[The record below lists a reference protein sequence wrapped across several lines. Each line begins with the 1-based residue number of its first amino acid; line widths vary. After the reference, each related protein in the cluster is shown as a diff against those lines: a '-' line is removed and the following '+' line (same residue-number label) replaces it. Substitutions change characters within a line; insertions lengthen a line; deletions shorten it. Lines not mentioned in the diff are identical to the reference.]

1 MEAALK
7 EKMKVMEGSIGVA
20 EIVAKCR
27 PDVISAYPITPQ
39 THIVEA
45 LSKIVADGR
54 LKAECIKVDSEHS
67 AASACVGAS
76 AAGARTYTATT
87 AQGLLLM
94 VEVLFSMAGM
104 RLPVVLTGVNRTI
117 SSPLGIWNDHQ
128 DTMTVRDSGWI
139 QLFAEDNQEAIDL
152 HIQAYKIAEKVLIPV
167 MVCMDG
173 FLLTHTFEP
182 LEVYTQEQ
190 VDKFLPPFKPEYFL
204 DTKNPHTFGC
214 FAEPDKY
221 TEFRYMFAQ
230 SHLDAKKEIIS
241 VANEF
246 KESFGRFSGDVIE
259 DYKCADADMVL
270 VGMGS
275 IVSVLKAAAD
285 ELRAHG
291 KKVGVCKIRC
301 YRPFPKEEL
310 TALLANKK
318 EIVVFD
324 KSISIGLGSI
334 VGADLKETLYGKSNA
349 KISTAI
355 IGMGGRDIT
364 VESIK
369 EVLVKNEKQTI
380 SDEFVQLNRDILADR
395 FTKKGGN

>member
-1 MEAALK
+1 
-7 EKMKVMEGSIGVA
+7 MKVMEGSVAVA
-20 EIVAKCR
+20 EIVARCR
-27 PDVISAYPITPQ
+27 PHVISAYPITPQ

-45 LSKIVADGR
+45 LSRIVADGR
-54 LKAECIKVDSEHS
+54 LKAEFIKVDSEHS

-76 AAGARTYTATT
+76 VAGARTYTATT
-87 AQGLLLM
+87 AQGLMLM
-94 VEVLFSMAGM
+94 VEVLYSIAGM
-104 RLPVVLTGVNRTI
+104 RLPVVLTGVNRTV

-139 QLFAEDNQEAIDL
+139 QLFAEDNQEAVDM

-173 FLLTHTFEP
+173 FLLTHTYEP
-182 LEVYTQEQ
+182 LEVYEQ
-190 VDKFLPPFKPEYFL
+190 DKIDKFLPPFKPEYYL
-204 DTKNPHTFGC
+204 DVKNPYTFGC

-241 VANEF
+241 TAKEF
-246 KESFGRFSGDVIE
+246 KDSFGRFSGDMLE
-259 DYKCADADMVL
+259 NYNCDDADTVL
-270 VGMGS
+270 IGMGS

-285 ELRAHG
+285 EYRAAG

-301 YRPFPKEEL
+301 FRPFPKEEL
-310 TALLANKK
+310 AALLANKK
-318 EIVVFD
+318 NIVVFD

-334 VGADLKETLYGKSNA
+334 VGSELKESLYNKSTA

-355 IGMGGRDIT
+355 IGMGGRD
-364 VESIK
+364 VKVSDIK
-369 EVLVKNEKQTI
+369 AVVDRSEKQEI
-380 SDEFVQLNRDILADR
+380 KDEFVQLNREILPDR
-395 FTKKGGN
+395 FAKS

>member
-1 MEAALK
+1 METAVK
-7 EKMKVMEGSIGVA
+7 QKMKVMEGSIAIAEVVA
-20 EIVAKCR
+20 RCR
-27 PDVISAYPITPQ
+27 PHVISAYPITPQ

-45 LSKIVADGR
+45 LSRIVADGR
-54 LKAECIKVDSEHS
+54 LKAEFIKVDSEHS

-139 QLFAEDNQEAIDL
+139 QLFAEDNQEAIDM

-182 LEVYTQEQ
+182 LEVYEQEKI
-190 VDKFLPPFKPEYFL
+190 DKFLPPFKPEYYL
-204 DTKNPHTFGC
+204 NAKNPKTFGC

-230 SHLDAKKEIIS
+230 SHLDAKQDIIS
-241 VANEF
+241 VAKEF
-246 KESFGRFSGDVIE
+246 KESFGRFTGDVLE
-259 DYKCADADMVL
+259 DYKCADADLVL
-270 VGMGS
+270 VGMGT

-285 ELRAHG
+285 ELRAQG

-301 YRPFPKEEL
+301 FRPFPEEEL

-318 EIVVFD
+318 NILVFD
-324 KSISIGLGSI
+324 KSLSIGVGSI
-334 VGADLKETLYGKSNA
+334 VGTDLKDALYGKSNA

-364 VESIK
+364 VENIK
-369 EVLVKNEKQTI
+369 EVIGKNEKEPI
-380 SDEFVQLNRDILADR
+380 IDEFVQLNSEILPDR
-395 FTKKGGN
+395 FTKKGGK